1 LHPTRSQLR
10 AHYGTLWFAIWLQ
23 LFLIIGII
31 YTLASDTI
39 AMHRF
44 QIVAFGS
51 FVIVFAVIGVNQSI
65 FSNLASLNALAAGW
79 LILAIVDIL

>member
-1 LHPTRSQLR
+1 
-10 AHYGTLWFAIWLQ
+10 
-23 LFLIIGII
+23 
-31 YTLASDTI
+31 
-39 AMHRF
+39 MHRF